1 MSEFDDATALT
12 AHPDGTYSA
21 TLSDDWSI
29 GDAVNGGLLMS
40 LAAKAVSDAAADHH
54 PHPLTFSAVFLSP
67 GAPGAATVAPTL
79 LRTGRSMS
87 TAEVVVSQDGTER
100 LRALVTM
107 GDVSAQAEPIRK
119 QTPMPVFAPIEE
131 CIAADNAPPSLAQAG
146 LLKRFDL
153 LMDPETVGWAMGQP
167 SGDGEMRAWIR
178 FADGHEADPVALLTF
193 LDALP
198 PVAFDLGAQGWVPT
212 VEFTGYVR
220 AVPAPGPLAVRLRTS
235 TVTGNLLEEDAE
247 IWDSTGR
254 LVAQS
259 RQLASARFPA

>member
-12 AHPDGTYSA
+12 AHSDGTYSA

-119 QTPMPVFAPIEE
+119 QTALPSRLVTLGLRDPTAEARPQG
-131 CIAADNAPPSLAQAG
+131 PSLLG
-146 LLKRFDL
+146 
-153 LMDPETVGWAMGQP
+153 
-167 SGDGEMRAWIR
+167 
-178 FADGHEADPVALLTF
+178 
-193 LDALP
+193 ALP
-198 PVAFDLGAQGWVPT
+198 GLRVRPVRR
-212 VEFTGYVR
+212 R
-220 AVPAPGPLAVRLRTS
+220 ARLRQGRPRPRQHRPPPCPSPTRRP
-235 TVTGNLLEEDAE
+235 VPGMTG
-247 IWDSTGR
+247 
-254 LVAQS
+254 
-259 RQLASARFPA
+259 